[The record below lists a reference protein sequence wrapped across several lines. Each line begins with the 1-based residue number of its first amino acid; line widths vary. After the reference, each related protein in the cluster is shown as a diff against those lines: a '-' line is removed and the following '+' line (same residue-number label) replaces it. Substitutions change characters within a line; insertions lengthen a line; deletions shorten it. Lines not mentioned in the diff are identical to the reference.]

1 MLYSNPS
8 FESTDKK
15 GVAMLKN
22 ISASAQT
29 SAPFDAL
36 SFDATSTYSFT
47 ATKPKWFTNRDY
59 AHFGDEALG
68 VNG

>member
-1 MLYSNPS
+1 
-8 FESTDKK
+8 
-15 GVAMLKN
+15 MLKN